1 MTISASQKLDE
12 LRTAPEA
19 AWLWDAARGR
29 VVWANAAG
37 VSAFECQSL
46 FDLIDRP
53 FDQREEGVARVS
65 ELAGRLKSGDSKQV
79 ELAFPSIGRAAPFK
93 CVARLHPLADGRA
106 GVLVVEG
113 EVVEAK
119 VEPAPE
125 PAAYSAYDFLPVPVA
140 VIAQDGAVLHMN
152 GLATSLVSGASSS
165 SFRSL
170 IAEPARAALLLHRLQ
185 DTELVSSV
193 ERVNGRLG
201 LRDVKLT
208 LQRIPSPL
216 GQAYAILTLDDVTER
231 RLIAKDMPTPAVPS
245 AAAPI
250 QNTANIRI
258 VSSQEATSPINVLPL
273 PATKNEIREER
284 KEERAAAFVEI
295 GKQLNA
301 TISVQKASPAKEK
314 TLHVPQAIRTGLDK
328 SSEALL
334 IVKDG
339 RTQFANSKLAAM
351 FGVAADDIVADTTLA
366 QLVAASDAGGT
377 LSYRGKTYDLEA
389 RQVPWMSG
397 PATQYVFNARSEKTP
412 TVAGA
417 SGYVISFAS
426 KKQAAADATPATVP
440 QNAPEPQPHHRLDPV
455 VRRSA
460 VIIPYPD
467 VPIMPLPRPEA
478 KTEPGPAPEPSRIG
492 VGHDAPLGGVGYLL
506 TQPEAGYLTTL
517 SPQDMLRLVD
527 VAADGVFIITAE
539 GRVLDHS
546 LGAHLTFAPKPT
558 QVQDFLTPE
567 SRRVLRERLSGFD
580 DADAATRVEGLEL
593 LAATQNG
600 GQMPVFATLCLISE
614 KAKDQRFALVLR
626 DISTWRALEEKLDM
640 ANTHA
645 AETKQTN
652 TDFLAQVNHEL
663 RTPLNAII
671 GFSEVMQQ
679 ERFGPLGNAQYQT
692 YVKDIRESGVYLLSI
707 VNDLLELSRVES
719 GKLELN
725 FTAVDL
731 TEVANHAIRMLSEDA
746 RKGQVRLRADIQ
758 GSLPSVVADLRAMRQ
773 IVMNLVSNAVK
784 YTNAGGEVVVSA
796 ALGAQGEMV
805 FTVADT
811 GVGMSADQVHVA
823 MEPFGRIRTEGREVK
838 GTGLGLP
845 LTQALIKANR
855 AQFQLHSEAGKGTH
869 ASITFPT
876 TRVLAD

>member
-12 LRTAPEA
+12 LRTSSHA

-65 ELAGRLKSGDSKQV
+65 ELAGQLKSGDSKQV
-79 ELAFPSIGRAAPFK
+79 ELAFPSIGRSQPFN

-113 EVVEAK
+113 ESVEAK
-119 VEPAPE
+119 VEAPV
-125 PAAYSAYDFLPVPVA
+125 AAESPTYSAYDFLPVPVA

-152 GLATSLVSGASSS
+152 GLATNLVSDAAAPN
-165 SFRSL
+165 FRSL
-170 IAEPARAALLLHRLQ
+170 IVEPARAALLLHRLQ

-208 LQRIPSPL
+208 LQRIPSPQ
-216 GQAYAILTLDDVTER
+216 GAAYAILTLDDVTER
-231 RLIAKDMPTPAVPS
+231 RLIAKDMPVPSAPS

-258 VSSQEATSPINVLPL
+258 VSNNDLDREFHVEAMPL
-273 PATKNEIREER
+273 PAR
-284 KEERAAAFVEI
+284 KEERATAFAEI
-295 GKQLNA
+295 GRQLNA
-301 TISVQKASPAKEK
+301 SISAPKAPAKEK
-314 TLHVPQAIRTGLDK
+314 AVHVPLTIRTALDK

-334 IVKDG
+334 IVREG
-339 RTQFANSKLAAM
+339 RAQFANAR
-351 FGVAADDIVADTTLA
+351 LA
-366 QLVAASDAGGT
+366 QLFGASADEIIGDVALVQLVTAGDVGAT
-377 LSYRGKTYDLEA
+377 LSYRGKTYDLES
-389 RQVPWMSG
+389 RQVPWVRG
-397 PATQYVFNARSEKTP
+397 PATEYVFKLLADKAAQ
-412 TVAGA
+412 VAGA
-417 SGYVISFAS
+417 SGYVVSFAS
-426 KKQAAADATPATVP
+426 KKQAAAPPTTPVVAKTHSRLIATVRNTDV
-440 QNAPEPQPHHRLDPV
+440 QA
-455 VRRSA
+455 SA

-467 VPIMPLPRPEA
+467 VPLMPLPRPEA
-478 KTEPGPAPEPSRIG
+478 PPETPVEKEAAKIG
-492 VGHDAPLGGVGYLL
+492 VGHDVTDSRVGHFSHAYETGYLD
-506 TQPEAGYLTTL
+506 TL
-517 SPQDMLRLVD
+517 STRDFLRLVD
-527 VAADGVFIITAE
+527 VAADGVFIINGE
-539 GRVLDHS
+539 GRVLDVS
-546 LGAHLTFAPKPT
+546 LGANVTFAKRPT

-567 SRRVLRERLSGFD
+567 SRRVLREKLSGFD

-593 LAATQNG
+593 ISVTEDGKQL
-600 GQMPVFATLCLISE
+600 PVFATLCLISDDAQE
-614 KAKDQRFALVLR
+614 KRFALVLR
-626 DISTWRALEEKLDM
+626 DISTWRALEEKLEV
-640 ANTHA
+640 ASTQA
-645 AETKQTN
+645 AETRQTN

-679 ERFGPLGNAQYQT
+679 ERFGPLGNTQYQT
-692 YVKDIRESGVYLLSI
+692 YVKDIHESGAHLLSI

-731 TEVANHAIRMLSEDA
+731 DEVASHAIRMLSEDA
-746 RKGQVRLRADIQ
+746 RKGKVILRKDVQ
-758 GSLPSVVADLRAMRQ
+758 SSLPHVVADLRAMRQ
-773 IVMNLVSNAVK
+773 IAMNLVSNAVK
-784 YTNAGGEVVVSA
+784 YTDGGGEVVVSA
-796 ALGAQGEMV
+796 ALSPQGEMV

-823 MEPFGRIRTEGREVK
+823 LEPFGRIRTEGREVK

-845 LTQALIKANR
+845 LTHALIKANR
-855 AQFQLHSEAGKGTH
+855 AQFTLHSETGQGTR
-869 ASITFPT
+869 ATITFPT

>member
-12 LRTAPEA
+12 LRTSTHA

-65 ELAGRLKSGDSKQV
+65 ELVGQLKSGDSKQV
-79 ELAFPSIGRAAPFK
+79 ELAFPSIGRSQPFN

-119 VEPAPE
+119 VEAKVEAAPE
-125 PAAYSAYDFLPVPVA
+125 PAAYSAYDFLPVPVG

-152 GLATSLVSGASSS
+152 GLATNLVSDAAAPN
-165 SFRSL
+165 FRSL
-170 IAEPARAALLLHRLQ
+170 IVEPARAALLLHRLQ

-208 LQRIPSPL
+208 LQRIPSPQ
-216 GQAYAILTLDDVTER
+216 GQAYAILTFDDVTER
-231 RLIAKDMPTPAVPS
+231 RLIAKDMPAPAAPS

-258 VSSQEATSPINVLPL
+258 VSNNDADGDFHVEAMPL
-273 PATKNEIREER
+273 PAR
-284 KEERAAAFVEI
+284 KEERATAFAEI
-295 GKQLNA
+295 GRQLNA
-301 TISVQKASPAKEK
+301 SISAPKAPSKEK
-314 TLHVPQAIRTGLDK
+314 AVHVPQAIRTTLDK
-328 SSEALL
+328 SNEALL
-334 IVKDG
+334 IVQEG
-339 RTQFANSKLAAM
+339 RAQFANASLAELLGAS
-351 FGVAADDIVADTTLA
+351 ADEIINDASLV
-366 QLVAASDAGGT
+366 QLVTAVDAGGT
-377 LSYRGKTYDLEA
+377 LSYRGTTYDLEP
-389 RQVPWMSG
+389 RKVPWVRG
-397 PATQYVFNARSEKTP
+397 PAMQYVFKLLTDKAVQVS
-412 TVAGA
+412 GA
-417 SGYVISFAS
+417 AGYVVSFAS
-426 KKQAAADATPATVP
+426 KKQAADPVATKTHSRLIATVR
-440 QNAPEPQPHHRLDPV
+440 NTDVQP
-455 VRRSA
+455 SA

-467 VPIMPLPRPEA
+467 VPLMPLPRPEA
-478 KTEPGPAPEPSRIG
+478 PIESDVPKIG
-492 VGHDAPLGGVGYLL
+492 VGHDETDGKVGYFRNNYE
-506 TQPEAGYLTTL
+506 TGYLDTL
-517 SPQDMLRLVD
+517 STRDFLRLVD
-527 VAADGVFIITAE
+527 VAADGVFIINGE
-539 GRVLDHS
+539 GRVLDVS
-546 LGAHLTFAPKPT
+546 LGANLTFAKRPT

-567 SRRVLRERLSGFD
+567 SRRVLREKLSGFD
-580 DADAATRVEGLEL
+580 DADADTRVEGLEL
-593 LAATQNG
+593 ISVTDDGRQL
-600 GQMPVFATLCLISE
+600 PVFATLCLISDDATD
-614 KAKDQRFALVLR
+614 KRFALVLR
-626 DISTWRALEEKLDM
+626 DISTWRALEEKLEV
-640 ANTHA
+640 ASIHA

-679 ERFGPLGNAQYQT
+679 ERFGPLGNSQYKT
-692 YVKDIRESGVYLLSI
+692 YVKDIHESGAYLLSI

-731 TEVANHAIRMLSEDA
+731 DEVASHAIRMLSEEA
-746 RKGQVRLRADIQ
+746 SKGQVTLRKTVQ
-758 GSLPSVVADLRAMRQ
+758 SGLPHVVADLRAMRQ
-773 IVMNLVSNAVK
+773 IVMNLLSNAVK
-784 YTNAGGEVVVSA
+784 YTDGGGEVVVSA
-796 ALGAQGEMV
+796 LLNEQGEMV
-805 FTVADT
+805 FTIADT

-823 MEPFGRIRTEGREVK
+823 LEPFGRIRTEGREVK

-855 AQFQLHSEAGKGTH
+855 AQFTLHSETGKGTR
-869 ASITFPT
+869 ATITFPT

>member
-12 LRTAPEA
+12 LRTSPHA

-65 ELAGRLKSGDSKQV
+65 ELASQLKSGDSKQV
-79 ELAFPSIGRAAPFK
+79 ELAFPSIGRSQPFN
-93 CVARLHPLADGRA
+93 CVARLHALADGRA

-113 EVVEAK
+113 ESVEAK
-119 VEPAPE
+119 VEAPV
-125 PAAYSAYDFLPVPVA
+125 AAESPTYSAYDFLPVPVA

-152 GLATSLVSGASSS
+152 GLATNLVSDAAAPN
-165 SFRSL
+165 FRSL
-170 IAEPARAALLLHRLQ
+170 IVEPARAASLLHRLQ

-208 LQRIPSPL
+208 LQRIPSPQ

-231 RLIAKDMPTPAVPS
+231 RLIAKDMPAPAAPA

-250 QNTANIRI
+250 QSTANIRI
-258 VSSQEATSPINVLPL
+258 VSNNDLDGDFHVEAMPL
-273 PATKNEIREER
+273 PAR
-284 KEERAAAFVEI
+284 KEERATAFAEI
-295 GKQLNA
+295 GRQLNA
-301 TISVQKASPAKEK
+301 SISAPKAAAKEK
-314 TLHVPQAIRTGLDK
+314 TLHVPEAIRTGLDK

-334 IVKDG
+334 IVREG
-339 RTQFANSKLAAM
+339 RAQFANARLADV
-351 FGVAADDIVADTTLA
+351 FGAPADEIIGDAALV
-366 QLVAASDAGGT
+366 QLVTAGDAGGT
-377 LSYRGKTYDLEA
+377 LSYRGKTYDLQS
-389 RQVPWMSG
+389 RQVPWVRG
-397 PATQYVFNARSEKTP
+397 PATQYVFKLLADKTAQ
-412 TVAGA
+412 VSGA
-417 SGYVISFAS
+417 TGYVVSFAS
-426 KKQAAADATPATVP
+426 KKQAATPPTTPVVAKTHSRLIATVR
-440 QNAPEPQPHHRLDPV
+440 NTDVQP
-455 VRRSA
+455 SA

-467 VPIMPLPRPEA
+467 VPLMPLPRPEA
-478 KTEPGPAPEPSRIG
+478 PPATAVEKEAAKIG
-492 VGHDAPLGGVGYLL
+492 VGHDVTDGQVGHFRHNS
-506 TQPEAGYLTTL
+506 EAGYLDTL
-517 SPQDMLRLVD
+517 STRDFMRLVD
-527 VAADGVFIITAE
+527 VAADGVFIINSE
-539 GRVLDHS
+539 GRVLDVS
-546 LGAHLTFAPKPT
+546 LGANVTFAKRPT

-567 SRRVLRERLSGFD
+567 SRRVLREKLSGFD

-593 LAATQNG
+593 LSMTED
-600 GQMPVFATLCLISE
+600 GQQLPVFATLCLISDDAQE
-614 KAKDQRFALVLR
+614 KRFALVLR
-626 DISTWRALEEKLDM
+626 DISTWRALEEKLEV
-640 ANTHA
+640 ASTQA
-645 AETKQTN
+645 AETRQTN

-679 ERFGPLGNAQYQT
+679 ERFGPLGNTQYQT
-692 YVKDIRESGVYLLSI
+692 YVKDIHESGAHLLSI

-731 TEVANHAIRMLSEDA
+731 DEVASHAIRMLSEDA
-746 RKGQVRLRADIQ
+746 RKGKVILRKDVRS
-758 GSLPSVVADLRAMRQ
+758 SLPHVVADLRAMRQ
-773 IVMNLVSNAVK
+773 IAMNLVSNAVK
-784 YTNAGGEVVVSA
+784 YTDGGGEVVVSA
-796 ALGAQGEMV
+796 ALSPQGEMV

-823 MEPFGRIRTEGREVK
+823 LEPFGRIRTEGREVK

-845 LTQALIKANR
+845 LTHALIKANR
-855 AQFQLHSEAGKGTH
+855 AQFTLHSETGQGTR
-869 ASITFPT
+869 ATITFPT

>member
-12 LRTAPEA
+12 LRTSTHA

-53 FDQREEGVARVS
+53 FDLREEGVARVS
-65 ELAGRLKSGDSKQV
+65 ELASQLKSGEARAAD
-79 ELAFPSIGRAAPFK
+79 LAFPSIGRRTEPFK
-93 CVARLHPLADGRA
+93 CTARLHPLADGRA

-119 VEPAPE
+119 VEEAAE
-125 PAAYSAYDFLPVPVA
+125 ASAYSAYDFLPVPVA

-152 GLATSLVSGASSS
+152 GLATSLVSHASAS

-170 IAEPARAALLLHRLQ
+170 IVEPARAALLLHRLQ

-201 LRDVKLT
+201 HRDVKLT
-208 LQRIPSPL
+208 LQRIPSPQ
-216 GQAYAILTLDDVTER
+216 GAAYAILTLDDVTER
-231 RLIAKDMPTPAVPS
+231 RLIAKDMPAPAAPS

-258 VSSQEATSPINVLPL
+258 VSSSDAGSDPGAEVKALPL
-273 PATKNEIREER
+273 PER

-295 GKQLNA
+295 GRQLNA
-301 TISVQKASPAKEK
+301 SISVQKASAAKEK
-314 TLHVPQAIRTGLDK
+314 AMHVPLAVRAGLDR

-339 RTQFANSKLAAM
+339 RAQFANAGLAAL
-351 FGVAADDIVADTTLA
+351 FGITADEIVADATLA

-377 LSYRGKTYDLEA
+377 LSYRGKTYDLDV

-397 PATQYVFNARSEKTP
+397 PAKQYAFKARDDKKVV
-412 TVAGA
+412 VAGA
-417 SGYVISFAS
+417 AGYVVSFAS
-426 KKQAAADATPATVP
+426 KKQPAAEAKP
-440 QNAPEPQPHHRLDPV
+440 QEPQTISKITKHHRLEPV
-455 VRRSA
+455 VSSADVQRSA
-460 VIIPYPD
+460 IIIPYPE
-467 VPIMPLPRPEA
+467 VPIMPLPRPEPRVESEPVRVGA
-478 KTEPGPAPEPSRIG
+478 GHETEAGG
-492 VGHDAPLGGVGYLL
+492 VGHFKSNYETGYLD
-506 TQPEAGYLTTL
+506 TL
-517 SPQDMLRLVD
+517 STRDFLRLVD
-527 VAADGVFIITAE
+527 VVADGVFIISAE
-539 GRVLDHS
+539 GRVLDVS
-546 LGAHLTFAPKPT
+546 LGANVTFAKQPT

-567 SRRVLRERLSGFD
+567 SRRVLRERLSGFA
-580 DADAATRVEGLEL
+580 DADAAMRVEGLEL
-593 LAATQNG
+593 LAVTESG
-600 GQMPVFATLCLISE
+600 MQMPVFATLCLISARGDD
-614 KAKDQRFALVLR
+614 KRFALVLR
-626 DISTWRALEEKLDM
+626 DISTWRALEEKLEV
-640 ANTHA
+640 ANTQA
-645 AETKQTN
+645 AETKKTN

-692 YVKDIRESGVYLLSI
+692 YAKDIRESGAYLLSI

-731 TEVANHAIRMLSEDA
+731 DEVASHAIRMLSEDA
-746 RKGQVRLRADIQ
+746 RKGQVRLRKDIQ
-758 GSLPSVVADLRAMRQ
+758 GAIPNVVADLRAMRQ
-773 IVMNLVSNAVK
+773 IVMNLLSNAVK
-784 YTNAGGEVVVSA
+784 YTNEGGEVVISA
-796 ALGAQGEMV
+796 ALNPQGEMV

-811 GVGMSADQVHVA
+811 GLGMSEDQVHVA
-823 MEPFGRIRTEGREVK
+823 LEPFGRIRTEGREVK

-855 AQFQLHSEAGKGTH
+855 AQFQLNSQSGKGTR
-869 ASITFPT
+869 ATITFPT

>member
-65 ELAGRLKSGDSKQV
+65 ELANQLKSGDSQSV
-79 ELAFPSIGRAAPFK
+79 ELAFPSIGRATPFK

-113 EVVEAK
+113 EAVEAK
-119 VEPAPE
+119 AEAKIETAPE
-125 PAAYSAYDFLPVPVA
+125 PPTYSAYDFLPVPVA

-208 LQRIPSPL
+208 LQRIPSPQ
-216 GQAYAILTLDDVTER
+216 GAAYAILTLDDVTER
-231 RLIAKDMPTPAVPS
+231 RLIAKDMAKDMPAPAAPS

-258 VSSQEATSPINVLPL
+258 VSSSDTTSPPAVLPL
-273 PATKNEIREER
+273 PATKVEA

-301 TISVQKASPAKEK
+301 SISVQKVSPAKEK
-314 TLHVPQAIRTGLDK
+314 PLHVPQAIRTGLDK
-328 SSEALL
+328 SNEALL

-339 RTQFANSKLAAM
+339 RTQFANSKLAEM
-351 FGVAADDIVADTTLA
+351 FGATADDIVSDTALA

-377 LSYRGKTYDLEA
+377 LSYRGKNYDLQA
-389 RQVPWMSG
+389 RQVPWMGG
-397 PATQYVFNARSEKTP
+397 PAMQYMLSARTEKTP

-426 KKQAAADATPATVP
+426 RKQTATDATPAAVP
-440 QNAPEPQPHHRLDPV
+440 QKAPETNTHHRLDPV

-467 VPIMPLPRPEA
+467 VPLMPLPRPEA
-478 KTEPGPAPEPSRIG
+478 KAEPEPSRIG
-492 VGHDAPLGGVGYLL
+492 VGHDAPHGGVGYLQ
-506 TQPEAGYLTTL
+506 TQPEVGYLTTL

-527 VAADGVFIITAE
+527 VAADGVFIITSE

-546 LGAHLTFAPKPT
+546 LGAHHTFAQKPT

-626 DISTWRALEEKLDM
+626 DISTWRALEEKLDV
-640 ANTHA
+640 ANTQA

-692 YVKDIRESGVYLLSI
+692 YVKDIRESGAYLLSI

-731 TEVANHAIRMLSEDA
+731 TEVANHAIRMLGEDA
-746 RKGQVRLRADIQ
+746 RKGQVRLRVDIQ
-758 GSLPSVVADLRAMRQ
+758 ANLPSVVADLRAMRQ
-773 IVMNLVSNAVK
+773 IVMNLASNAVK

-796 ALGAQGEMV
+796 AHGAQGEMV

-823 MEPFGRIRTEGREVK
+823 MEPFGRIRTEGRDVK

-855 AQFQLHSEAGKGTH
+855 AQFQLHSEAGKGTR